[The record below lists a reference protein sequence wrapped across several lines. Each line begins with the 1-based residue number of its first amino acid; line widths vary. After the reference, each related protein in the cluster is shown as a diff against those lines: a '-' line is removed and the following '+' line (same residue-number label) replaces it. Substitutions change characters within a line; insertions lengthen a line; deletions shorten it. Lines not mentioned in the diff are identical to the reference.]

1 MELAQLFP
9 CLSVVMNRV
18 YVVEVSYLLFG
29 VEEAMTKS
37 LERTRAL
44 TTLLRYRG
52 GSITLAKNDATQSEL
67 QRMLQQL
74 VSDGLVELVAP

>member
-1 MELAQLFP
+1 M
-9 CLSVVMNRV
+9 SKNI
-18 YVVEVSYLLFG
+18 
-29 VEEAMTKS
+29 
-37 LERTRAL
+37 ERTRAL

-74 VSDGLVELVAP
+74 VADGLVELLAPSEAIVTYRLREHEQFAASKLVEVGLRERVV